1 MLQTK
6 NQELKEAKKLRGAA
20 DGGDRLFES
29 IKEAVYVSEHFPK
42 GGGANDIIRSH
53 AALQCYPAGD
63 REREGE
69 GEGGVRQV
77 RQVSDDEEEEEEGF
91 SEQQT
96 VRHQCQAFL
105 SV

>member
-1 MLQTK
+1 MELQTEVIVCLS
-6 NQELKEAKKLRGAA
+6 QQ
-20 DGGDRLFES
+20 
-29 IKEAVYVSEHFPK
+29 EAVYVSEHFPEAQYSSA

-69 GEGGVRQV
+69 GGVRQV
-77 RQVSDDEEEEEEGF
+77 RQVSDDEEEEEGF

>member
-1 MLQTK
+1 MELQTEVIVCLVNK
-6 NQELKEAKKLRGAA
+6 QT
-20 DGGDRLFES
+20 
-29 IKEAVYVSEHFPK
+29 VYVSEHFPEAQYSPA